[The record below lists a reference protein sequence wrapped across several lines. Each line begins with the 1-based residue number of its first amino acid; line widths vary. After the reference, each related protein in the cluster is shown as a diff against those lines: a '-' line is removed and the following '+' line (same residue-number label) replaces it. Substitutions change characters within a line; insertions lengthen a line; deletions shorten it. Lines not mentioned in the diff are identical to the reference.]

1 VRFLAAWP
9 PALPCRGCRV
19 PAHELLAPW
28 PAAASDRTELTP
40 TPGAGAGAEQSSA
53 LLECQRMHASMR
65 LIGGSWRCV
74 LLLERACHHGQVL
87 LTEAL
92 IDGLH
97 PLVCQAGKGG
107 DRSPSAASRAR

>member
-1 VRFLAAWP
+1 
-9 PALPCRGCRV
+9 
-19 PAHELLAPW
+19 
-28 PAAASDRTELTP
+28 
-40 TPGAGAGAEQSSA
+40 
-53 LLECQRMHASMR
+53 MR
-65 LIGGSWRCV
+65 LIGGSWHCV

>member
-1 VRFLAAWP
+1 
-9 PALPCRGCRV
+9 
-19 PAHELLAPW
+19 
-28 PAAASDRTELTP
+28 
-40 TPGAGAGAEQSSA
+40 
-53 LLECQRMHASMR
+53 MR

-107 DRSPSAASRAR
+107 DRSPQMTQAACSLDRPGSFWPPRAPTPAARRPV